1 MAKLNT
7 QSIVI
12 TVSQLVRD
20 NDTTITELLDS
31 ETLAAIEAVV
41 AELVGESVLVEV
53 VRA

>member
-12 TVSQLVRD
+12 TVSKVVRD
-20 NDTTITELLDS
+20 SDTVTELLDTEMLS
-31 ETLAAIEAVV
+31 AVEAVV